1 MKRICDASA
10 SRLCFRKGGC
20 FSGFQFPFS
29 FRQVIRRGIEAVIT
43 GLTRNQFGRKP
54 TWVRIPP
61 SPPTT
66 GASPFGGAPVVGGDD
81 RSGRTHG
88 LSDAERRKVSFHAIR
103 YGFPLLFVGR
113 EMAGSIIRGLPRMMR
128 RIPDRECIHPGTCL
142 RRGGGRGVQHSARPV
157 LLALGDTASQK
168 RPTGAFFA
176 R

>member
-29 FRQVIRRGIEAVIT
+29 FRQFIRRGIEAVIT

-61 SPPTT
+61 SPPIT
-66 GASPFGGAPVVGGDD
+66 GASPFGGAPVIGGDD
-81 RSGRTHG
+81 RSGRIHG
-88 LSDAERRKVSFHAIR
+88 LSAAERRKVSFHAIR

-113 EMAGSIIRGLPRMMR
+113 EMAGSPRLRGRRLPLFDHFAVPYFSSYALM
-128 RIPDRECIHPGTCL
+128 
-142 RRGGGRGVQHSARPV
+142 
-157 LLALGDTASQK
+157 LLAMTSRATTCPSVLKT
-168 RPTGAFFA
+168 
-176 R
+176 